1 MANLGGIS
9 AGQQVL
15 GSDGGMIGV
24 VESVEGDVLAVR
36 STGDRGGGHHH
47 VPADWIDRVDTH
59 VHLNRTAA
67 VAWETWETH
76 GGGGRAGA
84 ATSTAAGA
92 ATRPRSEGRK
102 GSLLPWIVLG
112 VLVLVALIALFRG
125 FAYQDD
131 PSTAEPSRSTE
142 SDTAR

>member
-24 VESVEGDVLAVR
+24 VEGVEGDVLAVR

-47 VPADWIDRVDTH
+47 VPSDWIERVDTH
-59 VHLNRTAA
+59 VQLNRKAS

-76 GGGGRAGA
+76 RGAGRGGA
-84 ATSTAAGA
+84 ATSTVAGA
-92 ATRPRSEGRK
+92 ATPHRTEARK

-112 VLVLVALIALFRG
+112 ILVLVALIALFRG